1 MYGKHS
7 TDFITQKCPYVLG
20 SDTSQAGAGELASD
34 LASDLFLNILLIQL
48 YLILP
53 NVEANFDLPVETT
66 SQTSSSGHSP
76 LPSPLIRSGQERDG
90 GDNALV
96 WRKSRL
102 KPANVD
108 SSLCLYCYL
117 HMYIQV
123 EIPSAPVPH
132 TPPSIL
138 LNPKPS
144 ITAGDFEKKWIAMP
158 KM

>member
-34 LASDLFLNILLIQL
+34 LFLNILLIQL
-48 YLILP
+48 YLVLP

-96 WRKSRL
+96 WEQQKKKTDQNL
-102 KPANVD
+102 QNVG
-108 SSLCLYCYL
+108 SSLGLYHYL
-117 HMYIQV
+117 NMYMQV

-132 TPPSIL
+132 SPPAIL